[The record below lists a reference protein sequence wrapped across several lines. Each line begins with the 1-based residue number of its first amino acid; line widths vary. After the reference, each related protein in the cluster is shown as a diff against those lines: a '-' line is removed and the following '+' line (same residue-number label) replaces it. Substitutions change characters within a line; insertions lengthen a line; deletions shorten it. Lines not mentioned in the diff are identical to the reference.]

1 LISVELLKKT
11 LKNHQYLI
19 TEPGLIMHFLQD
31 YFYTNEIITEKD
43 IRIFDKFFLNTNNI
57 IYLNCNSNLLN
68 ERLKLRE
75 RGLPQRM
82 RDLSHDEISKTIDKS
97 INVIKNYISLSSN
110 FKSRMIK
117 IDTTDDIDITKRK
130 ILSIISKN

>member
-1 LISVELLKKT
+1 
-11 LKNHQYLI
+11 
-19 TEPGLIMHFLQD
+19 M
-31 YFYTNEIITEKD
+31 
-43 IRIFDKFFLNTNNI
+43 IFPAALNTNNI

-117 IDTTDDIDITKRK
+117 IDTADDIDITKRK